1 MLELKTV
8 RPGHKKLNWKKWR
21 GWEHQNCGNTGIM
34 SLDTQVPIHT
44 YSRELPKER
53 NEKKKAKRSSW
64 RLGQNKKESDIME
77 EEKMTKKKER
87 NNY

>member
-1 MLELKTV
+1 M

-34 SLDTQVPIHT
+34 SLDTQVHIHT

-53 NEKKKAKRSSW
+53 NEKKAERNGW
-64 RLGQNKKESDIME
+64 RLGQNKRESDIME